1 MFASLAHDLRFA
13 VRTLNRNRVFTVAV
27 AATLAL
33 GIGALSAAFSA
44 VYGVL
49 VRPLPYHDPDRLVTL
64 WVDLRASGRAEPEW
78 LSFPDYA
85 DWREQSRSL
94 SSVAAYTG
102 WAATV
107 PGDGNTE
114 PERIRGASVSASYF
128 DVLGVKPAMG
138 RTFWES
144 DDQPNAERVVVL
156 SDGVWRRR
164 FGADAGILGRSLTLN
179 DEPWIV
185 VGVMPPTFRAP
196 MPGAEIWRP
205 LRQTRFSDGCGRGCV
220 SLQAIARLEP
230 DVTLEA
236 ARADLTQILE
246 RAAQT
251 DANVVP
257 NSRAWPILLHDQL
270 VGDVKRP
277 LLILIGAVALVLL
290 LACANLANLL
300 LVRGLRRSGEIA
312 VRLAMGAER
321 SRIRRE
327 LLTESLL
334 IAIIGGIGAVAVAS
348 AGTGILRAIMPPNV
362 ASVAS
367 IRLDWSVVA
376 FTATVAILT
385 GIAFGAAPAWR
396 LGEFDLATVLRD
408 SSRGGSRSDVRFRNA
423 LVALQFALAVVLLN
437 AAGLLSRSFV
447 NLSRTNLGFEPDR
460 VAAIDLQLPRNRY
473 ASPVEAQQFFDALV
487 ERLRSLPGVE
497 SAAASS
503 IAPFSTG
510 DVNFGFTKEGEAER
524 PGAPTTLW
532 TRRVT
537 PAYFA
542 TIGMPLRAG
551 RAITADDRQG
561 GPAVAVINES
571 AARTYWPGESPVDK
585 TILLQGPTGP
595 EQTRIV
601 GVVASARHDGPRQPV
616 KPEIF
621 VPSAQRP
628 GRGMTIVVRAS
639 TDPSRLIGS
648 IRGAVRAM
656 EPALPVPAP
665 TPMITLLDASVA
677 LPRLFMRLLLGFG
690 AAALTL
696 AAVGIYGMVRYSVE
710 TRTRE
715 FGVRLAVGAAPHAIL
730 ALVAREVMV
739 LAGSGIVLG
748 IAGALAASRTLSA
761 MLVGLSGTDLTML
774 VSTAVTLVA
783 VGTIAMLVPARTAM
797 RTDPSVALRQT

>member
-437 AAGLLSRSFV
+437 AAGLLSRSFL

-715 FGVRLAVGAAPHAIL
+715 FGIRLAVGAAPHAIL

>member
-797 RTDPSVALRQT
+797 RTDPSFALRQT